1 MKITKCRLCQS
12 KDIEKAIDLGFHPV
26 ADTFLDKENQF
37 GPEVSYPLQLG
48 LCESC
53 GHVFTLFSISPEERY
68 QKHDYSYDSSNSNI
82 SVNHFQEFCN
92 AVLAELS
99 LDKNS
104 FIVDIG
110 GNVGTLLG
118 HFKEI
123 GFKNILN
130 IEPSKNISDLAF
142 KFGIPTFNNFFD
154 NKSSEYINTN
164 IGRKVDVLLSSNVV
178 NHADNMVDLLQ
189 TAKGVLSENGV
200 FIFEVPYLMDLI
212 QNTAFDTIYHE
223 HVHYYGVKPLVKF
236 FKDQG
241 FSIYKIEKIPYMCG
255 SIRVFSSL
263 KKTESK
269 DVSRLIEIED
279 EFGLYD
285 IETYHKFS
293 ERVKTMKI
301 SINSYLWEVRNKGG
315 KIIGIGAATKGNTL
329 LNYCKL
335 DSDVISYITD
345 SSSLKIGKYT
355 PGSHIQIVSDAD
367 IDDSITHALI
377 LPWNIANLLQEKLS
391 HLNLTFYIPQVKE
404 AVARIK

>member
-1 MKITKCRLCQS
+1 MKVTKCRLCQS
-12 KDIEKAIDLGFHPV
+12 KDLEKVVDLDFHPL
-26 ADTFLDKENQF
+26 ADTFLDKDDQF

-48 LCESC
+48 SCRDC
-53 GHVFTLFSISPEERY
+53 GHVFTLFSILPEERY

-82 SVNHFQEFCN
+82 SVNHFKDFCN
-92 AVLAELS
+92 AVLAESS

-104 FIVDIG
+104 LIVDIG

-118 HFKEI
+118 HFKEQ
-123 GFKNILN
+123 GYKNILN
-130 IEPSKNISDLAF
+130 IEPSKNISDLAL
-142 KFGIPTFNNFFD
+142 KSEIPTFNNFFD
-154 NKSSEYINTN
+154 SKASEYINNN

-189 TAKGVLSENGV
+189 TARSVLSENGFFV
-200 FIFEVPYLMDLI
+200 FEVPYLMDLI

-236 FKDQG
+236 FEDQG
-241 FSIYKIEKIPYMCG
+241 FSIYKIEKIEYMCG

-263 KKTESK
+263 KNRQSK

-285 IETYHKFS
+285 IETYYKFS
-293 ERVKTMKI
+293 ERVKMMKI
-301 SINSYLWEVRNKGG
+301 SINSYLWGVRKKGG

-335 DSDVISYITD
+335 DSDILSYITD

-355 PGSHIQIVSDAD
+355 PGSHIQILSDAD

-391 HLNLTFYIPQVKE
+391 HLNLTFYIPQVQE
-404 AVARIK
+404 DVVHIK